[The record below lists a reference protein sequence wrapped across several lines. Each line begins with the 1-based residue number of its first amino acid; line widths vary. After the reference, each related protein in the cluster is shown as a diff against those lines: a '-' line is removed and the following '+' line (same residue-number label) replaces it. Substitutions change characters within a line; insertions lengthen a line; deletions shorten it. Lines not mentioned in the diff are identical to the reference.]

1 MSFCYCQNTAGVFV
15 WVTKKKKI
23 AITSLAR
30 AGMSNP
36 KWVQLIILTT
46 EFTLDKQSVYQM
58 ICPRKVVILTK
69 CYSLQLCSSH
79 YRIANSSERKN
90 CSSKILNS
98 IHLSFSCGDQAAT
111 CCGWKDVVIMK
122 LLLKCLLIF
131 RREERFW
138 RCYFLISNFRH
149 FCFLEA
155 CLPSRIDI
163 NRWVCKHAFCVCA
176 FFNVHIIF
184 CVTSSFQPE
193 EWQ

>member
-1 MSFCYCQNTAGVFV
+1 
-15 WVTKKKKI
+15 
-23 AITSLAR
+23 
-30 AGMSNP
+30 MSNP

-98 IHLSFSCGDQAAT
+98 IHLSFSCGDQAAP
-111 CCGWKDVVIMK
+111 CCGWKDVVIME

-131 RREERFW
+131 RREERFQ
-138 RCYFLISNFRH
+138 RCYFLIGNFRH

-155 CLPSRIDI
+155 CLPSGIDI
-163 NRWVCKHAFCVCA
+163 NRWVCKHAVCVCA

-184 CVTSSFQPE
+184 CATSSFQPE
-193 EWQ
+193 EWQWGSFPC